1 MKMSYFNGKKRTLTV
16 TVTANPDV
24 HVALFVGYVLINA
37 Q

>member
-1 MKMSYFNGKKRTLTV
+1 MKMSDFNGKKRTLTV
-16 TVTANPDV
+16 TVTDV